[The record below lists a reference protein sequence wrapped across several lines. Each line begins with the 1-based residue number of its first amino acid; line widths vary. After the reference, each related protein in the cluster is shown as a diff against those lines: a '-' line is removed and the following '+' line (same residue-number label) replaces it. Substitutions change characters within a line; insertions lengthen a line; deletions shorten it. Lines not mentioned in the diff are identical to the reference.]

1 MGRGKMKWIL
11 LVEDQRDMREQLA
24 EILREEQYEV
34 VEADGVQRG
43 FWEFQKRQMDLCILD
58 IGLPDG
64 DGYELC
70 RKIRACSAVPII
82 FLTASFEEEQVIRGL
97 KMGAEDYIGKPF
109 RLGELL
115 ARIEVQLK
123 STEKDGKKEYL
134 TGALRL
140 ETESCRIYQGEEE
153 LMLTPAEYRL
163 CHELIRRRESVV
175 SREQL
180 LESIGVSMEGLE
192 DNTLTVYISRL
203 KKKLGTFGEKS
214 YIETVRGF
222 GYCWNCAVYER

>member
-1 MGRGKMKWIL
+1 MKRIL

-34 VEADGVQRG
+34 TEADGMQRG
-43 FWEFQKRQMDLCILD
+43 FWEFQKRQVDLCILD

-70 RKIRACSAVPII
+70 RKIRDCSAVPII

-123 STEKDGKKEYL
+123 KADGDRRKAYL
-134 TGALRL
+134 TGELRL
-140 ETESCRIYQGEEE
+140 ETGACRIYKGEEE
-153 LMLTPAEYRL
+153 LTVTPVEYRL
-163 CHELIRRRESVV
+163 CAELVRQKGSVV
-175 SREQL
+175 KREQL
-180 LESIGVSMEGLE
+180 LAHIGVSMEGLE

-203 KKKLGTFGEKS
+203 KKKLGTFDGEA

>member
-1 MGRGKMKWIL
+1 MKRIL

-34 VEADGVQRG
+34 TEADGVQSG
-43 FWEFQKRQMDLCILD
+43 FWVFQKQQMDLCILD

-70 RKIRACSAVPII
+70 RRIRSCSAVPIL
-82 FLTASFEEEQVIRGL
+82 FLTASLEEEQVIRGL

-123 STEKDGKKEYL
+123 KQDRKKEYL
-134 TGALRL
+134 TGELRL
-140 ETESCRIYQGEEE
+140 ETESYRIYKGDEE
-153 LMLTPAEYRL
+153 LILTPVEYRL
-163 CHELIRRRESVV
+163 CDELIRQKGRVLR
-175 SREQL
+175 REQL
-180 LESIGVSMEGLE
+180 LDGIGGSMEGLE

-203 KKKLGTFGEKS
+203 KKKLGTFHGVS

>member
-1 MGRGKMKWIL
+1 MKRIL

-24 EILREEQYEV
+24 ETLREEQYEV
-34 VEADGVQRG
+34 TEADGVQRG
-43 FWEFQKRQMDLCILD
+43 FWEFQKQQIDLCILD

-115 ARIEVQLK
+115 ARVEVQLK
-123 STEKDGKKEYL
+123 KAQGDRRKAYL
-134 TGALRL
+134 TGELRL
-140 ETESCRIYQGEEE
+140 ETGAYRIYKGEEE
-153 LMLTPAEYRL
+153 LLVTPVEYRL
-163 CHELIRRRESVV
+163 CAELVRQKGRVV
-175 SREQL
+175 KREQL
-180 LESIGVSMEGLE
+180 LEQIGVSMEGLE

-203 KKKLGTFGEKS
+203 KKKLGTFGGKS

-222 GYCWNCAVYER
+222 GYCWKCAVYER

>member
-1 MGRGKMKWIL
+1 MKRIL
-11 LVEDQRDMREQLA
+11 LVEDQRDMREQLT

-34 VEADGVQRG
+34 TEADGVQSG
-43 FWEFQKRQMDLCILD
+43 FWAFQKQQMDLCILD

-70 RKIRACSAVPII
+70 RRIRSCSAVPIL

-123 STEKDGKKEYL
+123 KQDRKKEYL
-134 TGALRL
+134 TGELRL
-140 ETESCRIYQGEEE
+140 DTESYRIYKGAEE
-153 LMLTPAEYRL
+153 LILTPVEYRL
-163 CHELIRRRESVV
+163 CDELIRQKGRVLR
-175 SREQL
+175 REQL
-180 LESIGVSMEGLE
+180 LDGIGGSMEGLE

-203 KKKLGTFGEKS
+203 KKKLGTFHGIS

>member
-1 MGRGKMKWIL
+1 MRRIL

-34 VEADGVQRG
+34 AEADGVQRG

-70 RKIRACSAVPII
+70 RKIRTCSAVPII

-115 ARIEVQLK
+115 ARVEVQLK
-123 STEKDGKKEYL
+123 KAEKDGKKEYV

-140 ETESCRIYQGEEE
+140 ETESCRIYQEEAE

-163 CHELIRRRESVV
+163 CHELIRRRGSVV

-180 LESIGVSMEGLE
+180 LESIGVSLDGVE

-203 KKKLGTFGEKS
+203 KKKLGTFHGES
-214 YIETVRGF
+214 YIETARGF